1 MLDLGGSINV
11 GVVWALTLVL
21 GVLNAFDNP
30 ARRGL
35 VIELVETED
44 ISNATA
50 LNTAVMT
57 SARIVGPALA
67 ALLVETVG
75 TGWCFLLNGASFTA
89 VLVSLFAL
97 RVDELHPS
105 PRLARGGR
113 PVREALAFV
122 LHRRDL
128 LVVVVVLAIV
138 STFAINYQVS
148 LPKLADE
155 RWGGEDRFGL
165 VLSVASVGS
174 LAGSL
179 LTARLPWVTMRWY
192 FGCTFLLGGSG
203 LLLAWTPNVAS
214 AMVVAV
220 PLGIG
225 GAGFVTG
232 ANAIIQQESPSDM
245 RGRLL
250 ALTAVAFLGSTPIGG
265 PITGIVGDRVGA
277 EWALAYGSVIALATA
292 TVATLA
298 LAERPP
304 RSG

>member
-1 MLDLGGSINV
+1 
-11 GVVWALTLVL
+11 
-21 GVLNAFDNP
+21 
-30 ARRGL
+30 
-35 VIELVETED
+35 
-44 ISNATA
+44 
-50 LNTAVMT
+50 
-57 SARIVGPALA
+57 
-67 ALLVETVG
+67 
-75 TGWCFLLNGASFTA
+75 
-89 VLVSLFAL
+89 
-97 RVDELHPS
+97 
-105 PRLARGGR
+105 
-113 PVREALAFV
+113 VREALSFV

-148 LPKLADE
+148 LPKLADQ
-155 RWGGEDRFGL
+155 RWGGEGRFGL

-179 LTARLPWVTMRWY
+179 LAARLGWVTMRWY
-192 FGCTFLLGGSG
+192 LGCTFVLGVSG
-203 LLLAWTPNVAS
+203 LLLAWTPNVVS
-214 AMVVAV
+214 ALVVAV
-220 PLGIG
+220 PLGVG

-298 LAERPP
+298 LAQRPP